1 MSLDIHLLQA
11 LKDRKRY
18 DSLHSYIP
26 KESYDVKT
34 ITMLQWF
41 GLYFKTYPNAQAIE
55 PDALFSMI
63 KLKGNLTQ
71 EQAMLYG
78 QLVNRLREDVQP
90 EIINNTID
98 MIEDLRCSA
107 QIKSI
112 LSRYDANEEV
122 DVVTEIALITETTK
136 QRKKSVSQSAWA
148 DGDVMDYITAMSDD
162 FGYPFDWLTDQ
173 HNEALRV
180 AVQGDNIAISMA
192 TDKGKTSLLCRAA
205 VKIAQEHKRR
215 LVDGREQ
222 LFRPVLFL
230 INEGTAEKITPRIYQ
245 TALQLDLEGL
255 LKLGGKGINDSYLR
269 TMGRRDAIR
278 LVNIHGLSTA
288 QVYRIIEAHNP
299 FCVITDMTGR
309 IKAPQAQGANDT
321 QQLEIVWDTF
331 RQFAAM
337 SNFFHIG
344 TVQIS
349 AEGFGLPYP
358 PLSALQGSKTG
369 IQTTLDLGIYV
380 GYNDDDPEKSLWRF
394 IGTPKNKLAKSG
406 KKSNVQAPIVFNPH
420 TNTWLSY

>member
-98 MIEDLRCSA
+98 MIEDCSA

-148 DGDVMDYITAMSDD
+148 DGDVMDYISAMSDD
-162 FGYPFDWLTDQ
+162 FG
-173 HNEALRV
+173 
-180 AVQGDNIAISMA
+180 
-192 TDKGKTSLLCRAA
+192 
-205 VKIAQEHKRR
+205 
-215 LVDGREQ
+215 
-222 LFRPVLFL
+222 
-230 INEGTAEKITPRIYQ
+230 
-245 TALQLDLEGL
+245 
-255 LKLGGKGINDSYLR
+255 
-269 TMGRRDAIR
+269 
-278 LVNIHGLSTA
+278 
-288 QVYRIIEAHNP
+288 
-299 FCVITDMTGR
+299 
-309 IKAPQAQGANDT
+309 
-321 QQLEIVWDTF
+321 
-331 RQFAAM
+331 
-337 SNFFHIG
+337 
-344 TVQIS
+344 
-349 AEGFGLPYP
+349 
-358 PLSALQGSKTG
+358 
-369 IQTTLDLGIYV
+369 
-380 GYNDDDPEKSLWRF
+380 
-394 IGTPKNKLAKSG
+394 
-406 KKSNVQAPIVFNPH
+406 
-420 TNTWLSY
+420 